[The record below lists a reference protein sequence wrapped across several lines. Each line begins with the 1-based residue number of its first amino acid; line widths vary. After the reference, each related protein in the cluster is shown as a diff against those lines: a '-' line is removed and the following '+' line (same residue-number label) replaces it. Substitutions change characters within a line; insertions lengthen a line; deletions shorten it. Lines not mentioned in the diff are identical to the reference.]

1 MRALLGPVQFAHHA
15 AASAVLDALACV
27 WVAHGRRALSVNWG
41 TWWSLQSDYR
51 DRVARAGI
59 RPMSAAVALDALGRL
74 LAAGIPRAIVADF
87 DRPILRDI
95 YESRGSRRLLSELVN
110 EYEETRGDEEKV
122 GPPDDIVVDLS
133 SLSRSDRLRAI
144 DERVRLDIA
153 RVLGLPDTRSI
164 ESESEPVRTR
174 ARLPDGDGVE
184 ATIGGHRWR
193 DVACRACFQLSKF
206 VGVGE
211 LYSMRPSE
219 REPKPRAMQ
228 KRWANC

>member
-1 MRALLGPVQFAHHA
+1 MLVGRNPVATSRSPARSDDPRSAALELLEERGIIVSTAAIDVGDPAAMAGMMSRFGSEWPRLGGIFHAAVAVTPSPLVNMPVNDFLAMMRTKITGARLLHTLSKSQPVEYFVNFSSYASLLGPVQFAHHA

-95 YESRGSRRLLSELVN
+95 YESRGSRRLLSELVQRIRRN
-110 EYEETRGDEEKV
+110 ER
-122 GPPDDIVVDLS
+122 
-133 SLSRSDRLRAI
+133 
-144 DERVRLDIA
+144 
-153 RVLGLPDTRSI
+153 
-164 ESESEPVRTR
+164 
-174 ARLPDGDGVE
+174 
-184 ATIGGHRWR
+184 
-193 DVACRACFQLSKF
+193 
-206 VGVGE
+206 
-211 LYSMRPSE
+211 
-219 REPKPRAMQ
+219 
-228 KRWANC
+228 